1 MFEWNEVLMDVDAG
15 RAADAETLIF
25 VNYRGRDAGT
35 AAAFVH
41 TELSRRFGTAVVF
54 LDYESIPLGR
64 DFQPVLFSRVRG
76 SAVLL
81 AIIGNRWLE
90 GDVGQRPID
99 DSEDWVRREILEAL
113 KYEVPVVPVLF
124 DGATLSVDRLP
135 PELAELVTL
144 QHFEIRIRRQRHDI
158 AGLADHL
165 AREIPRLRDLP
176 VHELSPWE
184 AFVAALQDG
193 MRPATGSGVTVS
205 IEVNEDG
212 GFNQVSLRRPV
223 ATVADRQVGHDPQL
237 FHDMV
242 RAAGLRDNGDADRAV
257 RDWMR
262 GQVSQGHKA
271 IDRAAIE
278 EAVSE
283 LGLRDSRPR
292 AVLSIATLKPDLM
305 AEQADYALDWVERFD
320 GDSAYLKRRPL
331 APSMWTELQA
341 DIEAIPAKLP
351 TGRSEVLVT
360 GSLRQATAFAVG
372 GALRMVTGRDVAV
385 NQRGELWSSNAH
397 FDTPMAPSLAEHR
410 IEAGD
415 ELAVAISVAAD
426 PVDDVLAFIID
437 AGLPV
442 ERLVSMSPP
451 AGIRDNAIPDAGTSA
466 AFAQGCRDAVRKACS
481 RNTRIHLFLAGPM
494 GLALLIGHRWNRLR
508 PTVVYEDVQGP
519 TVYEKAF
526 TIDA

>member
-1 MFEWNEVLMDVDAG
+1 MDVDAG
-15 RAADAETLIF
+15 RAADTETLIF

-41 TELSRRFGTAVVF
+41 TELSRRFGAAVVF

-64 DFQPVLFSRVRG
+64 DFQPVLLSRVRS

-81 AIIGNRWLE
+81 AIIGDRWLE
-90 GDVGQRPID
+90 GVVGQRSID
-99 DSEDWVRREILEAL
+99 DPDDWVRNEILEAL
-113 KYEVPVVPVLF
+113 RHKVPVVPVLF

-135 PELAELVTL
+135 PELAELINL
-144 QHFEIRIRRQRHDI
+144 QYFQIRTRRQRHDI
-158 AGLADHL
+158 SGLADHL

-184 AFVAALQDG
+184 ALVAVLQDG
-193 MRPATGSGVTVS
+193 MQSDTGSGVTIS
-205 IEVNEDG
+205 IEVNEAGD
-212 GFNQVSLRRPV
+212 FDQVSLRRPV
-223 ATVADRQVGHDPQL
+223 AMVVDRQIGHDPQL

-242 RAAGLRDNGDADRAV
+242 RAAGLRDNGEADRTV
-257 RDWMR
+257 RNWMR
-262 GQVSQGHKA
+262 GQLAQGHTV

-278 EAVSE
+278 DAVAK
-283 LGLRDSRPR
+283 LDLMDSQPR

-305 AEQADYALDWVERFD
+305 AERADYALDWVDRFE
-320 GDSAYLKRRPL
+320 GDSAYLKRRPR
-331 APSMWTELQA
+331 APSTWVEFQV
-341 DIEAIPAKLP
+341 DIEAIPANLP

-372 GALRMVTGRDVAV
+372 GALRMVTGRDIAV

-397 FDTPMAPSLAEHR
+397 FDVLMTPSLAEHC
-410 IEAGD
+410 IEKGD

-426 PVDDVLAFIID
+426 PVLDVLAFIGD

-442 ERLVSMSPP
+442 DRLVSVSPVT
-451 AGIRDNAIPDAGTSA
+451 GIRDNAIPDAGTAA
-466 AFAQGCRDAVRKACS
+466 AFAQGCRDAVRMACR

-494 GLALLIGHRWNRLR
+494 GLALLLGHRWNRLR
-508 PTVVYEDVQGP
+508 PTVVYEDVQGRA
-519 TVYEKAF
+519 VYEKAF